1 MTENKP
7 AAVRKQ
13 AHPIVYMFLV
23 LPFGI
28 SGGYVTVALG
38 YLFGKIG
45 ISMDSIA
52 ILVSVGL
59 IINYV
64 KFIWA
69 PFIDMTLSLK
79 KWYILAC
86 TSTAVCTLAIGFFPI
101 KASSIPPLI
110 VIILISNITTSIL
123 GTAVS
128 GIAAHDVPE
137 KMKGR
142 VSGYYNAGNLGGSG
156 LGGGIGLWLVKHTDS
171 NIIPV
176 AILALCTT
184 LCCIALYF
192 VNEHTGDIRD
202 LNAGKTIKNL
212 FKDIENTLKVPM
224 GILAMVLCFLPLG
237 TGAASNLWAAV
248 SGAWSASADTVEW
261 VTGIISAFV
270 TAGGALVG
278 GWICD
283 RSNKQ
288 MTYVVFGLMGALCA
302 VGMAYSPHTQNM
314 YQIWVLVYA
323 FILGLS
329 YSAFSAFVF
338 EAIGKGAAATKYTML
353 ASLSNFP
360 IWYMTIVD
368 GAAFTHYAKTG
379 HGPEGMLDIEA
390 ACGIVGILLFLGF
403 SRLLTKKKA
412 NVGTN

>member
-7 AAVRKQ
+7 ATTRTH

-38 YLFGKIG
+38 YLFGNIG

-52 ILVSVGL
+52 FLASFGIL
-59 IINYV
+59 INV
-64 KFIWA
+64 FKFLWA
-69 PFIDMTLSLK
+69 PLVDTTLSLK
-79 KWYILAC
+79 KWYILSC
-86 TSTAVCTLAIGFFPI
+86 GLTAICTLAMGFFPI

-110 VIILISNITTSIL
+110 IIIAIANVASSFL

-137 KMKGR
+137 EMKGR
-142 VSGYYNAGNLGGSG
+142 ASGYYNAGNLGGSG
-156 LGGGIGLWLVKHTDS
+156 LGGGIGLWLAKHTDS

-176 AILALCTT
+176 AVLAVFTI
-184 LCCIALYF
+184 LCCLGLYF
-192 VNEHTGDIRD
+192 VTEHSAGIREQK
-202 LNAGKTIKNL
+202 AGKTIINL
-212 FKDIENTLKVPM
+212 LKDIWNTLKVRM

-237 TGAASNLWAAV
+237 TGAAQNLWAAAA
-248 SGAWSASADTVEW
+248 GAWNASADTVAF
-261 VTGIISAFV
+261 VTGIVSGFI
-270 TAGGALVG
+270 TAAGCLVG
-278 GWICD
+278 GWVCD
-283 RSNKQ
+283 RNNKQ

-302 VGMAYSPHTQNM
+302 VGMAYSPHTEWM
-314 YQIWVLVYA
+314 YVVWTSLYA

-329 YSAFSAFVF
+329 YAAFSAFVF
-338 EAIGKGAAATKYTML
+338 EVIGKGAAATKYTLL

-368 GAAFTHYAKTG
+368 GWAFSHFKKIGKA
-379 HGPEGMLDIEA
+379 PEGMLDIEA
-390 ACGIVGILLFLGF
+390 ACGILGIVLFLVF
-403 SRLLTKKKA
+403 SRLLMGKKIRIEP
-412 NVGTN
+412 N